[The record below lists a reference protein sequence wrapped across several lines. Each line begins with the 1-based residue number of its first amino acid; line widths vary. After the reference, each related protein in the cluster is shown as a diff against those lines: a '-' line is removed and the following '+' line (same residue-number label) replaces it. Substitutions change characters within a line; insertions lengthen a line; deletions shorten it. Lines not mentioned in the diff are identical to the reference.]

1 MVFMTFDDG
10 KLWCNILHQHWRYCR
25 HVFEGIISRG
35 VLGVGILS
43 FKFEEFLTFKLGS

>member
-10 KLWCNILHQHWRYCR
+10 KLWCNILHRHWRYCC

-35 VLGVGILS
+35 MLGVGILS
-43 FKFEEFLTFKLGS
+43 FKVEEFLTFKLGA